1 MNLSVF
7 FMKISIITIT
17 FNAAATIRTA
27 IESVLSQSYPTL
39 EYLVVDGG
47 STDGTLEILKE
58 YGTKIQ
64 WVSEPDK
71 GIYDAMA
78 KGVARAS
85 GEIIGMVNADD
96 FYPDNQVVQRV
107 ADTFLANPELDA
119 VYGDLHY
126 VDAKDEAK
134 VVREWVGGEYKKELF
149 LSGWMPP
156 HPTFFLTKKAYLTYG
171 SYNPIFK
178 SAGDYELM
186 LRMLYK
192 YELKAK
198 YIPHVQMKMR
208 TGGVSNV
215 SLRNR
220 IRANNEDYQA
230 WILNGL
236 TPKWYTR
243 FAKPLSKIRQW
254 F

>member
-1 MNLSVF
+1 MEKKFNPTLSV
-7 FMKISIITIT
+7 ITVVYNNVKHIE
-17 FNAAATIRTA
+17 RTLKSVINQTYSD
-27 IESVLSQSYPTL
+27 IEFIVI
-39 EYLVVDGG
+39 DGA
-47 STDGTLEILKE
+47 STDGTLNTIEKYRSDIDIL
-58 YGTKIQ
+58 I
-64 WVSEPDK
+64 SEPDK

>member
-1 MNLSVF
+1 
-7 FMKISIITIT
+7 MKISIITIT
-17 FNAAATIRTA
+17 FNASSTIRTA
-27 IESVLSQSYPTL
+27 IESVLSQSYQNI
-39 EYLVVDGG
+39 EYIIVDGG
-47 STDGTLEILKE
+47 STDGTLNIIKE

-71 GIYDAMA
+71 GIYDAMS
-78 KGVARAS
+78 KGVARAT
-85 GEIIGMVNADD
+85 GDVIGMVNADD
-96 FYPDNQVVQRV
+96 FYPDNEVLQRV
-107 ADTFLANPELDA
+107 VDAYQENPTLQA

-126 VDAKDEAK
+126 VDGQNTTK
-134 VVREWVGGEYKKELF
+134 VVREWVAGEYKKELF

-156 HPTFFLTKKAYLTYG
+156 HPTFFLTKQAYILYG
-171 SYNPIFK
+171 AYNPIFK

-192 YELKAK
+192 YNLSVA

-220 IRANNEDYQA
+220 IRANNEDYKA

-243 FAKPLSKIRQW
+243 FVKPLSKIRQW

>member
-1 MNLSVF
+1 
-7 FMKISIITIT
+7 MKISLITIT
-17 FNAAATIRTA
+17 YNAAATVRTA
-27 IESVLSQSYPTL
+27 IESVLSQSYPNI
-39 EYLVVDGG
+39 EYILVDGG
-47 STDGTLEILKE
+47 STDGTLEIVKE
-58 YGTKIQ
+58 YGTKIE
-64 WVSEPDK
+64 WKSEPDK

-85 GEIIGMVNADD
+85 GDVIGMVNADD
-96 FYPDNQVVQRV
+96 FFPDNEVIQRV
-107 ADTFLANPELDA
+107 VDTFLKNPGLDA

-126 VDAKDEAK
+126 VDAGDTAK
-134 VVREWVGGEYKKELF
+134 VVREWVAGEYKKELF

-171 SYNPIFK
+171 SYNPVFK

-198 YIPHVQMKMR
+198 YIPQVQMKMR

>member
-1 MNLSVF
+1 
-7 FMKISIITIT
+7 MKISIITIT

-156 HPTFFLTKKAYLTYG
+156 HPTFFLTKKA
-171 SYNPIFK
+171 SIN
-178 SAGDYELM
+178 S
-186 LRMLYK
+186 
-192 YELKAK
+192 
-198 YIPHVQMKMR
+198 
-208 TGGVSNV
+208 S
-215 SLRNR
+215 
-220 IRANNEDYQA
+220 
-230 WILNGL
+230 
-236 TPKWYTR
+236 
-243 FAKPLSKIRQW
+243 
-254 F
+254 

>member
-1 MNLSVF
+1 
-7 FMKISIITIT
+7 MKISIITIT

-107 ADTFLANPELDA
+107 ADTFLTNPELDA

>member
-1 MNLSVF
+1 
-7 FMKISIITIT
+7 MKISIITIT

>member
-1 MNLSVF
+1 
-7 FMKISIITIT
+7 MKISIITIT

-149 LSGWMPP
+149 LCGWMPP

>member
-1 MNLSVF
+1 
-7 FMKISIITIT
+7 MKISIITIT
-17 FNAAATIRTA
+17 FNASATIRTA
-27 IESVLSQSYPTL
+27 IESVLSQSYQNI
-39 EYLVVDGG
+39 EYIIVDGG
-47 STDGTLEILKE
+47 STDGTLDIIKE

-71 GIYDAMA
+71 GIYDAMS
-78 KGVARAS
+78 KGVARAT
-85 GEIIGMVNADD
+85 GDVIGMVNADD
-96 FYPDNQVVQRV
+96 FYPDNEVLQRV
-107 ADTFLANPELDA
+107 VDVYQENPTLQA

-126 VDAKDEAK
+126 VDGQNTTK
-134 VVREWVGGEYKKELF
+134 VVREWVAGEYKKELF

-156 HPTFFLTKKAYLTYG
+156 HPTFFLTKQAYILYG
-171 SYNPIFK
+171 AYNPIFK

-186 LRMLYK
+186 LRMLYRHN
-192 YELKAK
+192 LSVA

-215 SLRNR
+215 SLHNR
-220 IRANNEDYQA
+220 IRANNEDYKA

-243 FAKPLSKIRQW
+243 FVKPLSKIRQW

>member
-1 MNLSVF
+1 
-7 FMKISIITIT
+7 MKISIITIT

-27 IESVLSQSYPTL
+27 IESVLSQSYPNI
-39 EYLVVDGG
+39 EYIIVDGG

-58 YGTKIQ
+58 YGSKIQ
-64 WVSEPDK
+64 WKSEPDK
-71 GIYDAMA
+71 GIYDAMS
-78 KGVARAS
+78 KGVSRAT
-85 GEIIGMVNADD
+85 GDIIGMVNADD
-96 FYPDNQVVQRV
+96 FYPDEQVLQRV
-107 ADTFLANPELDA
+107 ADAFQENPKLDA

-126 VDAKDEAK
+126 VDAGDTSK
-134 VVREWVGGEYKKELF
+134 VVREWMAGEFKKDLF
-149 LSGWMPP
+149 LLGWMPP
-156 HPTFFLTKKAYLTYG
+156 HPTFFLTKQAYLTYG
-171 SYNPIFK
+171 AYNPIFK

-192 YELKAK
+192 HELIAK

-215 SLRNR
+215 SFRNR

-236 TPKWYTR
+236 RPKWYTR